1 SMAAPH
7 VAGLAALIRQA
18 DRHSTSSLTIM
29 ATNHIITET
38 AVDLGP
44 AGPDNAYGY
53 GRIDAYQAAQAVP
66 GYWFA
71 TSSMA
76 AEPPQVDSG
85 ETVSLTLRLI
95 NRQSTAVEGLTLLD
109 PLPTQ
114 LGYITGTLSGGGATY
129 DGAKRSIS
137 WQGPLPP
144 YPDTLT
150 ISYQVLA
157 RYVPTDTLVVNTAT
171 LLQAGE
177 AIASLSAEVLVS
189 PPDYVTFFLLIFKN
203 APLVQPTL
211 PPPAGS

>member
-1 SMAAPH
+1 MAAPH
-7 VAGLAALIRQA
+7 VAGLAALIAQA
-18 DRHSTSSLTIM
+18 DRHSISSLAIT

-53 GRIDAYQAAQAVP
+53 GRIDAYQAVQAVP

-85 ETVSLTLRLI
+85 ETISLTLRLV
-95 NRQSTAVEGLTLLD
+95 NRQSVVAEGLTLLN

-114 LGYITGTLSGGGATY
+114 LGYITGTLSGEGATY
-129 DGAKRSIS
+129 AGETRSIL
-137 WQGPLPP
+137 WDGPLPP
-144 YPDTLT
+144 YPDTVT
-150 ISYQVLA
+150 VTYQVVA
-157 RYVPTDTLVVNTAT
+157 RYVPTDTLVVNTAI
-171 LLQAGE
+171 LSAEE

-189 PPDYVTFFLLIFKN
+189 PADYVTFLLLIFKN